1 MKQVLVTTQY
11 RGVFAGEIED
21 AQDVLAASMPL
32 RNARMAI
39 YWGTSRGV
47 MELAESGPTQK
58 SKISAVADIPMLH
71 GITALFTI
79 TPAAWQKWINS

>member
-32 RNARMAI
+32 KNARMAI

-71 GITALFTI
+71 GITALFAI